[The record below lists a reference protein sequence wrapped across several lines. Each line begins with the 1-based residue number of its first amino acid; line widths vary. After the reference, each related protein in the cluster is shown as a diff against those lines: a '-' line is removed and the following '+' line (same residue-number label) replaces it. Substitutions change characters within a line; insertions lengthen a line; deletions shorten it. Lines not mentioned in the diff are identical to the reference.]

1 MKSIQDFI
9 LENKDEKFFN
19 SIKSLLGKDKA
30 AEMILSR
37 TDNYDADKGKYAQVP
52 KILVKESDTEYK
64 WYTLNIIDTDL
75 DFAAPKDMLGI
86 FINRMFY
93 PVSDKNILLDIVKKY
108 NEE

>member
-37 TDNYDADKGKYAQVP
+37 TDNYDADKGRYSQVP
-52 KILVKESDTEYK
+52 KILVKESDNDYK